1 VWYGLANNVSEQSTV
16 VAVKDQVSS
25 NLSGEVVILNLSAGM
40 YYGLDE
46 VGARIW
52 ELLQE
57 PRTVSEIQETISM
70 EYDVERSRVDHDV
83 VALLQRLSDEKLI
96 EVRITKST

>member
-1 VWYGLANNVSEQSTV
+1 LVKKVSEQSTV
-16 VAVKDQVSS
+16 VAAKDQVSS
-25 NLSGEVVILNLSAGM
+25 NLGGEVVILNLSAGM

-57 PRTVSEIQETISM
+57 SRTVSEIQETIST
-70 EYDVERSRVDHDV
+70 EYDVERSRIDHDV
-83 VALLQRLSDEKLI
+83 VAFLQRLSDEKLI
-96 EVRITKST
+96 EIQITKSA